1 MDTVDKRPLM
11 LVTGGAGY
19 VGSTLIR
26 DALIAGYRVRCF
38 DLLIYGGK
46 SIVGLL
52 SNPNFE
58 LIKGDVRNRSDV
70 EKALGGV
77 DVIAHLAGIVGDLP
91 CQAAPKSA
99 YQINF
104 QGTELLATL
113 AKKKNIKT
121 FIFGSTCSTYGIVD
135 TKVAADETMELN
147 PVSLYAETK
156 IDCEKLLLSLK
167 SDSFHPVM
175 LRYGTAYGVSFRTRF
190 DLLINSFVYEA
201 LTHDKIVVFAANMW
215 RPYVHVSDAA
225 AIVLEILKIPSETIS
240 GEIFNAG
247 VTSQNFRKYE
257 IVKMIQE
264 FLPNI
269 EVHFANEID
278 DKRNYRVDF
287 TKLKQKI
294 GFNPAK
300 TVSDGIRELI
310 FCFKYD
316 ILTKDDY
323 ESNNLDFLKKFF
335 TEQEKTVAR

>member
-1 MDTVDKRPLM
+1 MDRAGKGPLM

-19 VGSTLIR
+19 VGSTLMR
-26 DALIAGYRVRCF
+26 DALIAGYRVRCL

-52 SNPNFE
+52 NNPNFE
-58 LIKGDVRNRSDV
+58 LIKGDVRNKGDV
-70 EKALGGV
+70 EKALEGV
-77 DVIAHLAGIVGDLP
+77 DVIVHLAGIVGDLP

-104 QGTELLATL
+104 HGTELLATL
-113 AKKKNIKT
+113 AKKKNIKP
-121 FIFGSTCSTYGIVD
+121 FVFGSTCSTYGIVD
-135 TKVAADETMELN
+135 TTIPADEMRELN

-201 LTHDKIVVFAANMW
+201 LTHNKIVVFAANMW

-225 AIVLEILKIPSETIS
+225 AIILEVLKVPSETLS

-247 VTSQNFRKYE
+247 VTSQNFRKDE
-257 IVKMIQE
+257 IVKIIQE
-264 FLPNI
+264 FLPDI

-287 TKLKQKI
+287 TKLEQRI
-294 GFNPAK
+294 GFKPAK
-300 TVSDGIRELI
+300 TISDGIRELI
-310 FCFKYD
+310 FCFKNN

-323 ESNNLDFLKKFF
+323 ESNSLEYLKKFF
-335 TEQEKTVAR
+335 AEHEKTLAR

>member
-1 MDTVDKRPLM
+1 MDTADRRPLM

-19 VGSTLIR
+19 VGSTLMR
-26 DALIAGYRVRCF
+26 DALISGYRVRCL
-38 DLLIYGGK
+38 DLMLYGGK

-52 SNPNFE
+52 NNPNFE
-58 LIKGDVRNRSDV
+58 LIKGDIRNRDDV
-70 EKALGGV
+70 EKALEGV
-77 DVIAHLAGIVGDLP
+77 NVIVHLAGIVGDLP

-104 QGTELLATL
+104 HGTELLATT
-113 AKKKNIKT
+113 AKKKNIKP
-121 FIFGSTCSTYGIVD
+121 FVFGSTCSTYGSAD
-135 TKVAADETMELN
+135 TLVFADETRELN

-156 IDCEKLLLSLK
+156 IDCENLLLSLK
-167 SDSFHPVM
+167 SDSFHPII

-201 LTHDKIVVFAANMW
+201 LTHNKIVVFAANMW

-225 AIVLEILKIPSETIS
+225 AIILEMLRVQSDIIS

-247 VTSQNFRKYE
+247 ITSQNFRKYE

-264 FLPNI
+264 FLPDI

-287 TKLKQKI
+287 TKLEQRI
-294 GFNPAK
+294 GFKPAK

-310 FCFKYD
+310 FCFKNN
-316 ILTKDDY
+316 ILTKEDY
-323 ESNNLDFLKKFF
+323 ESNNLEYLKKFF
-335 TEQEKTVAR
+335 AEQEKTVAR

>member
-1 MDTVDKRPLM
+1 MQTIDKKPLM

-19 VGSTLIR
+19 VGSTLLR

-38 DLLIYGGK
+38 DLMLYGGK

-52 SNPNFE
+52 NNPSFE
-58 LIKGDVRNRSDV
+58 LVRGDIRNKDDV
-70 EKALGGV
+70 EKALEGV
-77 DVIAHLAGIVGDLP
+77 DVIVHLAGIVGDLP

-104 QGTELLATL
+104 HGTELLATL
-113 AKKKNIKT
+113 AKKKNIRT
-121 FIFGSTCSTYGIVD
+121 FIFGSTCSTYGITD
-135 TKVAADETMELN
+135 TMVPANETRELN

-167 SDSFHPVM
+167 NDSFHPTI

-190 DLLINSFVYEA
+190 DLLVNSLVHEA
-201 LTHDKIVVFAANMW
+201 LEHNKIVVFAANIW

-225 AIVLEILKIPSETIS
+225 AIVLEILKVPPEVIS

-257 IVKMIQE
+257 IVKLIQE
-264 FLPNI
+264 FLPDI
-269 EVHFANEID
+269 EVHLINEID

-287 TKLKQKI
+287 TKLEQRI
-294 GFNPAK
+294 GFKPAK

-310 FCFKYD
+310 FCFKNN
-316 ILTKDDY
+316 ILTKNDY
-323 ESNNLDFLKKFF
+323 ESNNLEYLQRFF
-335 TEQEKTVAR
+335 AEHEKTFVR

>member
-1 MDTVDKRPLM
+1 MGTANEKPLM

-19 VGSTLIR
+19 VGSTLMR
-26 DALIAGYRVRCF
+26 DALIAGYRVRCL

-52 SNPNFE
+52 NNPNFE
-58 LIKGDVRNRSDV
+58 LIKGDVRNKDDV
-70 EKALGGV
+70 EKALDGV
-77 DVIAHLAGIVGDLP
+77 DVIVHLAGIVGDLP

-104 QGTELLATL
+104 HGTELLATM
-113 AKKKNIKT
+113 AKKKNIGT
-121 FIFGSTCSTYGIVD
+121 FIFGSTCSTYGIAD
-135 TKVAADETMELN
+135 TMVPADETRELN

-175 LRYGTAYGVSFRTRF
+175 LRYGTAYGISFRTRF

-201 LTHDKIVVFAANMW
+201 LSHNKIVVFAANMW

-225 AIVLEILKIPSETIS
+225 AIILEVLKVPSGTVS

-247 VTSQNFRKYE
+247 VTSQNFRKDE
-257 IVKMIQE
+257 IVRMIQE
-264 FLPNI
+264 FLPSI

-287 TKLKQKI
+287 TKLERRI
-294 GFNPAK
+294 GFKPAK

-310 FCFKYD
+310 FCFRNN

-323 ESNNLDFLKKFF
+323 ESNSLEYLKKFF
-335 TEQEKTVAR
+335 SEHEKTLAR